1 MGSRTG
7 ATVQQQRLI
16 LFCPELELDLEP
28 IRVALTQLAK
38 EDGLEGVELE
48 QIQPPESDL
57 DAAWTALVVRPMRGQ
72 GAPLDLGERLDTI
85 VKRLAEG
92 IGDAVLGVYVHPT
105 GDQAR
110 VAFRRPSGFPRT
122 AHGELAQVI
131 KQGAAWIDSTPEG
144 LLRFVEEQ
152 AQADSIA
159 ERQLAELDEDDRFVE
174 AKLEQARRDME
185 QYLSSRK

>member
-1 MGSRTG
+1 
-7 ATVQQQRLI
+7 VQHQRLI

-28 IRVALTQLAK
+28 IRVALSQLAK

-48 QIQPPESDL
+48 QIQPSESDL
-57 DAAWTALVVRPMRGQ
+57 DASWTALVVRPMRGRRT
-72 GAPLDLGERLDTI
+72 PLDLGERLETV

-122 AHGELAQVI
+122 VDGELAQVI
-131 KQGAAWIDSTPEG
+131 RQGAAWIDSTPEG

-152 AQADSIA
+152 AQADA
-159 ERQLAELDEDDRFVE
+159 ERQVEELDEDDRFVE
-174 AKLEQARRDME
+174 AKLEEGRR
-185 QYLSSRK
+185 YLEEYRSRRK